1 LIFKAVDASSSPESF
16 TKYLYKRGKE
26 NGGFFGASGGK
37 TPGFLFRACTYR
49 LQIESEVRNVCG
61 CCGDVNWIFPGVGDF
76 PIFGACLFAC
86 YLASHSLTH
95 VTRHFASRLYPFSY
109 YYFEQPY
116 FFLWGKCTVT
126 VFLDGEKRAAALL
139 EMRKVT
145 EAGRRSF
152 WRTGPPAILT
162 INTALSGSHSSTRS
176 LCFLLS
182 PPPAQ
187 RLRSLFSV
195 VS

>member
-1 LIFKAVDASSSPESF
+1 
-16 TKYLYKRGKE
+16 
-26 NGGFFGASGGK
+26 
-37 TPGFLFRACTYR
+37 
-49 LQIESEVRNVCG
+49 
-61 CCGDVNWIFPGVGDF
+61 
-76 PIFGACLFAC
+76 
-86 YLASHSLTH
+86 
-95 VTRHFASRLYPFSY
+95 LYPFSY

-126 VFLDGEKRAAALL
+126 VVFDGEKRAAALL

-182 PPPAQ
+182 PPPA
-187 RLRSLFSV
+187 LTVALPFFGGELTGTHWHTLSGFLGADTAMIFPPPWPFFLLNEIHFGLVLLPFLSASLPLLLSAFPAPAN
-195 VS
+195 

>member
-1 LIFKAVDASSSPESF
+1 
-16 TKYLYKRGKE
+16 
-26 NGGFFGASGGK
+26 
-37 TPGFLFRACTYR
+37 
-49 LQIESEVRNVCG
+49 
-61 CCGDVNWIFPGVGDF
+61 
-76 PIFGACLFAC
+76 
-86 YLASHSLTH
+86 
-95 VTRHFASRLYPFSY
+95 LYPFSY

-162 INTALSGSHSSTRS
+162 INAALSGS

>member
-1 LIFKAVDASSSPESF
+1 
-16 TKYLYKRGKE
+16 
-26 NGGFFGASGGK
+26 
-37 TPGFLFRACTYR
+37 
-49 LQIESEVRNVCG
+49 
-61 CCGDVNWIFPGVGDF
+61 
-76 PIFGACLFAC
+76 
-86 YLASHSLTH
+86 
-95 VTRHFASRLYPFSY
+95 LYPFSY

-162 INTALSGSHSSTRS
+162 INTALSGPLS
-176 LCFLLS
+176 LSLLS
-182 PPPAQ
+182 PFSTPCPTVALPFFGGELTGTHWHTLSGFLGADTAMIFPPPWPFFLLNEIHFGLVLLPFLSA
-187 RLRSLFSV
+187 SLPLLLSAFPAPAN
-195 VS
+195 